1 MNIGITVY
9 PTYGG
14 SGIVGSELGKELA
27 ERGHTVHFIASAL
40 PTRLTELNERVRFHE
55 VEMMSYPLFEHQP
68 YDLALATKMA
78 AVAENEKLDLLHV
91 HYAIPHSISAIL
103 ARESIKDH
111 RRLPVITTLH
121 GTDITLVGAD
131 RSYLPITKYA
141 LEQSNGVTAISNY
154 LKQATIEHFGFERIE
169 VIPNFVCPEDYK
181 PKIDCDLREL
191 LTPDG
196 SPVLVHV
203 SNFRPV
209 KRPVDCV
216 EIFAR
221 VLKQTKARL
230 VMVGD
235 GSERTNCIHRARCL
249 GVADQCLFVGK
260 QPNIVDY
267 LCASDVLLL
276 PSEQESFGLAAL
288 EAMACELPVIASRVG
303 GIPEVVTDGES
314 GFLSPVGDVDKMAD
328 DVVRLVTDKKFRRQM
343 GRAARASAIERYS
356 THKVIPQYI
365 EFYERI
371 LAANSGERARS
382 FETSCG

>member
-1 MNIGITVY
+1 MKIGITCY

-14 SGIVGSELGKELA
+14 SGVVATELGMELA
-27 ERGHTVHFIASAL
+27 ARGHEIHFISYA
-40 PTRLTELNERVRFHE
+40 PPIRLTDTNERIQFHE
-55 VEMMSYPLFEHQP
+55 VEISSYPLFDHAP
-68 YDLALATKMA
+68 YALSLAVKMMQ
-78 AVAENEKLDLLHV
+78 VAEAESLDLLHV

-103 ARESIKDH
+103 ARESIKKH
-111 RRLPVITTLH
+111 RRLPVVTTLH

-141 LEQSNGVTAISNY
+141 LEQSDGVTAVSNY
-154 LKQATIEHFGFERIE
+154 LKHATIEQFAFDRIE
-169 VIPNFVCPEDYK
+169 VIPNFVCPDEYK
-181 PKIDCDLREL
+181 PKIDCDLREF

-221 VLKQTKARL
+221 VLKRTKARL

-235 GSERTNCIHRARCL
+235 GSERTNCIHRAKCL
-249 GVADQCLFVGK
+249 GVADQCIFVGK

-267 LCASDVLLL
+267 LCASDILLL

-288 EAMACELPVIASRVG
+288 EGMACELPVIASRVG
-303 GIPEVVTDGES
+303 GLPEVVDDGET
-314 GFLSPVGDVDKMAD
+314 GFLSPVGDIEKMAD
-328 DVVRLVTDKKFRRQM
+328 DVVRLVSDRKFRRQM

-356 THKVIPQYI
+356 THKIIPQYI

-371 LAANSGERARS
+371 LARR
-382 FETSCG
+382 

>member
-27 ERGHTVHFIASAL
+27 ARGHTVHFISSAL

-68 YDLALATKMA
+68 YTLALATKMA
-78 AVAENEKLDLLHV
+78 TVAENEQLDLLHV

-103 ARESIKDH
+103 ARESLKPN

-131 RSYLPITKYA
+131 RSYLPITRYGIA
-141 LEQSNGVTAISNY
+141 QSDGVTAISKY
-154 LKQATIEHFGFERIE
+154 LKHETEETFGFADVT
-169 VIPNFVCPEDYK
+169 VIPNFVCGSEYERRPVPE
-181 PKIDCDLREL
+181 LRRTLAPNDEPL
-191 LTPDG
+191 
-196 SPVLVHV
+196 LVHV

-216 EIFAR
+216 EILAGVR
-221 VLKQTKARL
+221 QRGVAARL

-235 GSERTNCIHRARCL
+235 GSERGRAEHRARCL
-249 GVADQCLFVGK
+249 GVDDFCSFVGK
-260 QPNIVDY
+260 QPRIVDY
-267 LCASDVLLL
+267 LSVADVLLL

-288 EAMACELPVIASRVG
+288 EAMACEVPVVASRVG
-303 GIPEVVTDGES
+303 GVPEVVDDGET
-314 GFLSPVGDVDKMAD
+314 GCLSAVGDIKKMSAD
-328 DVVRLVTDKKFRRQM
+328 AAELLSNEAMRREM
-343 GRAARASAIERYS
+343 GRRARASALSRYS
-356 THKVIPQYI
+356 TDSIIPQYVAY
-365 EFYERI
+365 YERI
-371 LAANSGERARS
+371 LAAALSS
-382 FETSCG
+382 